1 LRATVESVLGSPSAA
16 AETRAVA
23 YVDRDMW
30 EKIVLNLVSNAFKFT
45 FEGEI
50 RTGLIDQADRWFP
63 VRYRTF

>member
-30 EKIVLNLVSNAFKFT
+30 ERSS
-45 FEGEI
+45 
-50 RTGLIDQADRWFP
+50 
-63 VRYRTF
+63 